1 MQTFQLEILGLSQR
15 FGITAVMM
23 VTIMVKMI
31 IANFDKAI
39 LMGQVVGKHVTQIFS
54 FGSQVL
60 KNCFSYSSA
69 V

>member
-1 MQTFQLEILGLSQR
+1 
-15 FGITAVMM
+15 MM

-54 FGSQVL
+54 FGSQVV